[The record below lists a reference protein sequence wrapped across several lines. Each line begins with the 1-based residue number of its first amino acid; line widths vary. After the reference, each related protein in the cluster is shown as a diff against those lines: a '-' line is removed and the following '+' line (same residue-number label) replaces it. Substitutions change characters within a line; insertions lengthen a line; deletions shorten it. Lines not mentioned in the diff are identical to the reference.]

1 MYNISQNPP
10 RSSAETPKKDFQSVN
25 EETILPGFL
34 RAIKS
39 VLPKKILKEKKSKP
53 SNVFQHASL
62 ISRKIEQL
70 NHQGR
75 TYLLQVDNPLGGN
88 TPKESL
94 TDALPVNTTGV
105 LQYVSKGDLRRFNRK
120 ANNHF
125 DHKEIACRHL
135 AYAFATGKF
144 GTKDVGK
151 FTSIDQLDKISRH
164 SGIKTDQALQDT
176 TADGHKTA
184 QEGYY
189 FDRDGVG
196 QAIHE
201 ACQQQLADGEQNK
214 TFLFS
219 SSIHSMALKINWSPE
234 RSEIKLVFYDPCDT
248 LRVRRLIV
256 SDLQTLKAIKLEHLV
271 PDSDIKLYYPEL
283 DYPKPYLGGCL
294 TTTTVESRAG
304 SSLVRV
310 LADMNPSILFLM
322 LTNGHFSS
330 KMVVQFPGQLNR
342 LDSYNQKIA
351 LMAKDHDG
359 FPGLHTALQNG
370 HGECVKKY
378 LDRVSPFSDEF
389 KQDLLMAK
397 SHKGFP
403 GLYAALQNGHGE
415 CVKTYL
421 DLVMASP
428 FSDKVKQNLL
438 MAKSPDGFPGLC
450 AALDNGHVECVK
462 SYLDRV
468 MASSLSDEVKLN
480 LLMAK
485 SSDGFPGLY
494 VALQNGHGECV
505 KTYLDWVMASP
516 FSDEVKQDLL
526 MAKSSKGYL
535 GLFVALQNGHW
546 ECVKSYVDW
555 VMASPFSDEVKQ
567 DLLMAKSPQGNPGF
581 FVALQNGH
589 WECVKSYVDWVMAS
603 PFSDEF
609 KQNLLM
615 AKSSQG
621 FPGLFVALIFGDD
634 ECVKGYLS
642 LVMASPLSDEVKQNL
657 LIAKSSDGYPGLFA
671 ALENGHYECV
681 KGYLSLVKASPF
693 CDKIKNNLLMATRG
707 DSISGLCVTLKN
719 GKRESLR
726 TYVTQVINSSLSHVS
741 KQFDD

>member
-120 ANNHF
+120 ANNPF
-125 DHKEIACRHL
+125 DHKPIACRHL

-176 TADGHKTA
+176 TADGNKTA

-294 TTTTVESRAG
+294 TTITVESRAG

-310 LADMNPSILFLM
+310 LADMNTSILFLM

-330 KMVVQFPGQLNR
+330 KMVVQFLGQLNR
-342 LDSYNQKIA
+342 LDSDNQKIA
-351 LMAKDHDG
+351 LMAKS
-359 FPGLHTALQNG
+359 F
-370 HGECVKKY
+370 
-378 LDRVSPFSDEF
+378 
-389 KQDLLMAK
+389 
-397 SHKGFP
+397 KGFP

-438 MAKSPDGFPGLC
+438 MAKSPDGFPGLFK
-450 AALDNGHVECVK
+450 ALENGHGECVK

-485 SSDGFPGLY
+485 SPDGFPGLY

-526 MAKSSKGYL
+526 M
-535 GLFVALQNGHW
+535 
-546 ECVKSYVDW
+546 VKS
-555 VMASPFSDEVKQ
+555 P
-567 DLLMAKSPQGNPGF
+567 
-581 FVALQNGH
+581 
-589 WECVKSYVDWVMAS
+589 
-603 PFSDEF
+603 
-609 KQNLLM
+609 
-615 AKSSQG
+615 QG
-621 FPGLFVALIFGDD
+621 FPGLFVALLDNGHV

-642 LVMASPLSDEVKQNL
+642 LVMASPLSDEVKLNL
-657 LIAKSSDGYPGLFA
+657 LMAKSADGYPGLFA
-671 ALENGHYECV
+671 ALENGSDECV
-681 KGYLSLVKASPF
+681 KVYLSLVKASPF
-693 CDKIKNNLLMATRG
+693 SDKVKHNLLMAARG
-707 DSISGLCVTLKN
+707 DGISGLCVTLKN